1 MVEVYKQNKLRNLL
15 IYLSEHNRYY
25 QQIQKKLKYDVY
37 NDDILEIYKSLPVIT
52 KLDIIENPD
61 IYFSDNT
68 KGEEIFEEVT
78 SGSTGKVLKCYKT
91 STERTMLALN
101 IWKQR
106 RLFDPLVNT
115 NNYCNLFN
123 NEMEEAIGR
132 VYDVE
137 EETIIKNFYKLIAL
151 TPRWIAGPI
160 SLLSKLAIL
169 IREGTIRYKN
179 DGSLKFIEFHGENVD
194 ENSRNLIEQV
204 FECKTINNYG
214 TRETWCIA
222 LDCMDKKLHVQD
234 YIIPDVISDSENDK
248 LLVTSLIN
256 KYMPIIK
263 YANGDCGKPLKDSCT
278 CQNTNSIIWLKGGRE
293 TDFITGTKILGSY
306 FFDSILWE
314 AFETFGPVVHEFQ
327 VYQRSSTDF
336 EFTIVK
342 GSRYTDEAAKYIRQR
357 IISELGTD
365 YSVLFTF
372 LSHITPLSNGKLKKF
387 YPYIG

>member
-1 MVEVYKQNKLRNLL
+1 MVQMQKLDKLRSLL

-25 QQIQKKLKYDVY
+25 QEIQKKLQYDVY
-37 NDDILEIYKSLPVIT
+37 HDDIREIYKSLPIVT
-52 KLDIIENPD
+52 KLDIIENQD
-61 IYFSDNT
+61 TYFTDNIR
-68 KGEEIFEEVT
+68 GEEIFEEVT
-78 SGSTGKVLKCYKT
+78 SGSSGKVLKCYKT

-115 NNYCNLFN
+115 TNYCNLFN
-123 NEMEEAIGR
+123 NEMEEMIGR

-151 TPRWIAGPI
+151 NPRWIAGPI

-169 IREGTIRYKN
+169 IREGTIYYKN
-179 DGSLKFIEFHGENVD
+179 DGTLKFIEFHGENVD

-204 FECKTINNYG
+204 FECNTINNYG

-222 LDCMDKKLHVQD
+222 LDCPDKKLHVQD
-234 YIIPDVISDSENDK
+234 YMIPDVAPDQENDK

-256 KYMPIIK
+256 KYMPVIK
-263 YANGDCGKPLKDSCT
+263 YANGDCGKPLHDACSCG
-278 CQNTNSIIWLKGGRE
+278 NSNEVIWLKGGRE
-293 TDFITGTKILGSY
+293 TDFITGTNVLGSY

-314 AFETFGPVVHEFQ
+314 TFDKFGPIVHEFQ
-327 VYQRSSTDF
+327 VYQRSSSDF
-336 EFTIVK
+336 EFVITK
-342 GSRYTDEAAKYIRQR
+342 GTQYTEEAAKFIRQR
-357 IISELGTD
+357 ILSELGES
-365 YSVLFTF
+365 YSVRFTF

-387 YPYIG
+387 YPYIA